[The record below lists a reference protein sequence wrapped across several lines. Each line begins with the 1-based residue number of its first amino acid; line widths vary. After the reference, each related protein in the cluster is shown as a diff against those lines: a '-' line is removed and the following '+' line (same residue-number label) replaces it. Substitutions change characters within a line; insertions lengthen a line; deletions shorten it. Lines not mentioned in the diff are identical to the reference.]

1 MDYCSECL
9 FFSDGGGCR
18 NSKSKRREV
27 GYFQKACNEGEPAE
41 TAPSV
46 LVPVKQEE
54 IVKEDMKKEELSP
67 STEKGTKEVKVRK
80 VRKSKK
86 IVEPV
91 VEKVTIRVADFSDE
105 ELIEELK
112 VRGFKGKLTR
122 TVEFKF

>member
-27 GYFQKACNEGEPAE
+27 GYFQKACNEGKPAE
-41 TAPSV
+41 TVPSV

-54 IVKEDMKKEELSP
+54 IVKEDMKKEESG
-67 STEKGTKEVKVRK
+67 SYTEKGTKEVKARK
-80 VRKSKK
+80 ARKSKK

-91 VEKVTIRVADFSDE
+91 VERVTIKVADLSDE
-105 ELIEELK
+105 ELIAELK
-112 VRGFKGKLTR
+112 ARGFRGKLTR

>member
-27 GYFQKACNEGEPAE
+27 GYFQKACNEGKPVE
-41 TAPSV
+41 TVSSI

-67 STEKGTKEVKVRK
+67 STEKGTKEPKVRK
-80 VRKSKK
+80 ARRSKK

-91 VEKVTIRVADFSDE
+91 VEKVTIKVADLSDE

-112 VRGFKGKLTR
+112 ARGFKGKLTR

>member
-1 MDYCSECL
+1 M
-9 FFSDGGGCR
+9 
-18 NSKSKRREV
+18 V
-27 GYFQKACNEGEPAE
+27 EG
-41 TAPSV
+41 V
-46 LVPVKQEE
+46 E

-67 STEKGTKEVKVRK
+67 STEKGTKESKPRK
-80 VRKSKK
+80 ARRSKK

-112 VRGFKGKLTR
+112 TRGFKGKLTK

>member
-27 GYFQKACNEGEPAE
+27 GYFQKACNEGKPVEA
-41 TAPSV
+41 APSI

-67 STEKGTKEVKVRK
+67 STEKGTKESKPRK
-80 VRKSKK
+80 TRRSKK

-91 VEKVTIRVADFSDE
+91 VERVTIRVADFSDE

-112 VRGFKGKLTR
+112 ARGFKGKLTK